1 VFILASYRAIVNKYG
16 MEHIYSGQIWTKS
29 SCLQQEDRANQQVF
43 DYLRSCG
50 YVQTDHFRIWKK
62 HTKTVIVC
70 LVDDIRSCSQDY
82 HVDLPYLFDAS
93 TTVITDNYLTCPSR
107 FTVIQLPSSFFGIY
121 SHTPEEQ
128 SWTPDRDFA
137 FQVNRVDPR
146 RFQLMIDLAW
156 RTRLDS
162 GYINFNCVD
171 RYNQQLSPQE
181 AFAQYWPNVDPA
193 GQKYLSTYERI
204 LPMMPFKNYEFDFD
218 SIPYRVWINIVVETY
233 ASDTVVSVSE
243 KIFRA
248 LVTPA
253 PWTVYSGRYTVAYL
267 ESLGFDCM
275 SDIIDHNH
283 YDRLKEV
290 EDKLKIFNW
299 KSLEIVAKLKELGV
313 ELTRQRC
320 LQASQHNQKLL
331 ASLKEQWPTDWT
343 QLLDTLPSRLVD

>member
-1 VFILASYRAIVNKYG
+1 
-16 MEHIYSGQIWTKS
+16 MEYTHNDQIWIKS
-29 SCLQQEDRANQQVF
+29 SCLQQEDWANQQVF
-43 DYLRSCG
+43 DYLQSCG

-82 HVDLPYLFDAS
+82 HVDLPYLFDAN
-93 TTVITDNYLTCPSR
+93 TTVITDNYLTCPSM
-107 FTVIQLPSSFFGIY
+107 FTVIRLPSSFFGIY
-121 SHTPEEQ
+121 SYTPKEQ
-128 SWTPDRDFA
+128 LWTPDRDFA
-137 FQVNRVDPR
+137 FQVNRVDTR

-156 RTRLDS
+156 RTKLDL

-171 RYNQQLSPQE
+171 RYNQHLLPQE
-181 AFAQYWPNVDPA
+181 AFAQYWSSVGSTRQNYLPA
-193 GQKYLSTYERI
+193 YEQI
-204 LPMMPFKNYEFDFD
+204 LPMMPFKNYEFNFD
-218 SIPYRVWINIVVETY
+218 SVPYQVWINIVIETY
-233 ASDTVVSVSE
+233 ASDTVVSLSE

-275 SDIIDHNH
+275 SDIVDHNH

-290 EDKLKIFNW
+290 EDKLRIFNW

-313 ELTRQRC
+313 EATRQRC
-320 LQASQHNQKLL
+320 LQASQHNLRLL
-331 ASLKEQWPTDWT
+331 ASLKDKWPTD
-343 QLLDTLPSRLVD
+343 LIRLIDTLPSQLAY